1 MVHLKRLL
9 ALFIL
14 ASLSRCGSVKGSL
27 GYSRSVN
34 TWNRNQW
41 NGNVVSVTAFD
52 TNPYTP
58 NTTIWYDPVT
68 GAQGI
73 SFGVTVLTVDLFGK
87 NKTQ

>member
-1 MVHLKRLL
+1 MDYIKLSLVLC
-9 ALFIL
+9 FIL
-14 ASLSRCGSVKGSL
+14 LLSSCGSVKGSL

-34 TWNRNQW
+34 TWDGNQW
-41 NGNVVSVTAFD
+41 NGNVVSATVYD

-58 NTTIWYDPVT
+58 NTTIWYDPIT

-87 NKTQ
+87 NNKQ